1 VLPSSTQGQG
11 RWAAIKRTISWSAHR
26 PPRNTTDS
34 QPSSSS
40 PSSDSQQ
47 PHAAAPLLPLD
58 TTGPINL
65 SPIINLG
72 FPKSGTSSL
81 FDYYSC
87 GQVASSHHKCKQ
99 ETCGECVFSNLKAGR
114 APLDECGNYAFY
126 GQLDIDGINYDGQ
139 GIWPGNEHALCYFP
153 QISALQELHDAYPNA
168 SFTLT
173 TRPPAHWLASVTGWS
188 NMQQRL
194 VGCDLPGLP
203 EGAGKTDEELVTWY
217 SDHLN
222 HVRAFVAA
230 NPSHGPLLEIEI
242 EGYSAGQ
249 VLEEA
254 TGIPA
259 SCWGKAN
266 CKSSCKFWAELER
279 IEAAERLKNERV
291 RPT

>member
-1 VLPSSTQGQG
+1 MWTSI
-11 RWAAIKRTISWSAHR
+11 A
-26 PPRNTTDS
+26 
-34 QPSSSS
+34 
-40 PSSDSQQ
+40 

-173 TRPPAHWLASVTGWS
+173 TRPPSPLAS
-188 NMQQRL
+188 
-194 VGCDLPGLP
+194 
-203 EGAGKTDEELVTWY
+203 
-217 SDHLN
+217 
-222 HVRAFVAA
+222 
-230 NPSHGPLLEIEI
+230 
-242 EGYSAGQ
+242 
-249 VLEEA
+249 
-254 TGIPA
+254 
-259 SCWGKAN
+259 
-266 CKSSCKFWAELER
+266 
-279 IEAAERLKNERV
+279 
-291 RPT
+291 